1 MAYYIYYTLYIILM
15 RVYTES
21 PNHGGEKGKVKFPH
35 MRWETDLD
43 ISVL

>member
-1 MAYYIYYTLYIILM
+1 MAYYIYYTLYIVLM

-21 PNHGGEKGKVKFPH
+21 QNRGEKGKVKFSH